1 MQRSWIVL
9 AAGLLAA
16 ATSACSVRGMA
27 AGMAASAISGTG
39 GGFASDDDPE
49 LVRDAAPFGLK
60 TMESLLETSPRHRGL
75 LLGLVSGFTQYAN
88 AFIETDAL
96 PHRYSEPEAYQAARQ
111 RALRMYI
118 RARDYGLRGLELRRP
133 GMTVALRRDPEEAV
147 AGLGGEDVP
156 LLYWTGAAWG
166 AAISV
171 GLDDPA
177 MLADFGAV
185 RALLGRALALAPDF
199 DDGAVHEAMMS
210 LESVPELMGGSEQ
223 RARDHF
229 RRAVELTG
237 GRKASPYVGLAT
249 GIAVARQDRA
259 EFEALLAAALAV
271 DADAEPRLRLAN
283 LVAQRRARH
292 LLAQADYLFLDDAVT
307 VVPLPPDTAVVILPE
322 AYR

>member
-1 MQRSWIVL
+1 MRRPWIVL
-9 AAGLLAA
+9 AGALLAV
-16 ATSACSVRGMA
+16 ATSACSIRGMA

-39 GGFASDDDPE
+39 GGFGSDDDPE
-49 LVRDAAPFGLK
+49 LVRDAVPFGLK
-60 TMESLLETSPRHRGL
+60 TMESLLEASPRHRGL
-75 LLGLVSGFTQYAN
+75 LVALASGFTQYAN

-96 PHRYSEPEAYQAARQ
+96 PHRYSEPEVYQAARQ

-133 GMTVALRRDPEEAV
+133 GIATALRLDPEQAV
-147 AGLGGEDVP
+147 AALGRADVP
-156 LLYWTGAAWG
+156 LLYWTAAAWG

-177 MLADFGAV
+177 MLADFAAV
-185 RALLGRALALAPDF
+185 RALLGRTLALAPDF
-199 DDGAVHEAMMS
+199 DDGAVQEAMMS

-223 RARDHF
+223 RAREHF

-237 GRKASPYVGLAT
+237 GRKASPYVGLAA

-292 LLAQADYLFLDDAVT
+292 LLAQADYLFLDDAFT
-307 VVPLPPDTAVVILPE
+307 VAPLPPDTGVVFLSE